1 MTLADPEL
9 SSAFLCAESG
19 VLDLSNEGGETVLVI
34 HSHVGENLAVEGDA
48 GLLQTVHE
56 HRVAQ
61 AIGAAAGV
69 DTSDP
74 QTAEHMLLVAAV
86 TIAY

>member
-34 HSHVGENLAVEGDA
+34 HSHVGENLAVEGNA

-61 AIGAAAGV
+61 AVGAAAGV

-74 QTAEHMLLVAAV
+74 QKAV
-86 TIAY
+86 